1 MLFTDGEIRR
11 GVVETLYMR
20 AKDNPEDPSL
30 TKAELK
36 QVLKVTDDALDASL
50 SELVDKGLVLV
61 KAETWESYTL
71 SKDGLK
77 VIEARELSYCPH
89 L

>member
-1 MLFTDGEIRR
+1 VPLTDGEIRR

-36 QVLKVTDDALDASL
+36 VALKVTDDALDASL
-50 SELVDKGLVLV
+50 SKLVDRGLVLV
-61 KAETWESYTL
+61 EVETWESYTL
-71 SKDGLK
+71 SEEGLK
-77 VIEARELSYCPH
+77 AIGARELSYCPH

>member
-1 MLFTDGEIRR
+1 MPLTDGEIRR
-11 GVVETLYMR
+11 LVVETLYMR
-20 AKDNPEDPSL
+20 AKNNLEDPSL
-30 TKAELK
+30 TNAELK
-36 QVLKVTDDALDASL
+36 EALKIADDALDASL
-50 SELVDKGLVLV
+50 SELVDRGLVLV
-61 KAETWESYTL
+61 EAETWESYTL

>member
-1 MLFTDGEIRR
+1 VPLTNGEIRR

-36 QVLKVTDDALDASL
+36 EALKVADDALDASL
-50 SELVDKGLVLV
+50 SKLVDRGPS
-61 KAETWESYTL
+61 ACR
-71 SKDGLK
+71 G
-77 VIEARELSYCPH
+77 
-89 L
+89 